1 MERDYAW
8 YNQSIVNKT
17 GIPVE
22 FSINFHRVYSVDVI
36 HPVLDLV
43 AWMRIEWVDPRL
55 TGNPEEYDNLT
66 TAWFWIGDGG
76 SGGETSE
83 IWTPGTLYV

>member
-1 MERDYAW
+1 M
-8 YNQSIVNKT
+8 
-17 GIPVE
+17 
-22 FSINFHRVYSVDVI
+22 DVI

-55 TGNPEEYDNLT
+55 TWNPEEYGNLT
-66 TAWFWIGDGG
+66 TAWFWIGEGG

-83 IWTPGTLYV
+83 IWTPGTYF